1 MVALR
6 LRVNERGEL
15 KMTTTSP
22 SNEMDPSTSQDRF
35 FAHLAD
41 SGGGGGPHSS
51 YCSAEPQAR
60 THLEHSV
67 LLMRRVNR
75 SIERSQ

>member
-41 SGGGGGPHSS
+41 SGGGGPHSS